1 MGEITVSGLGKA
13 YRQYPSQW
21 SRLAEW
27 LSFDKNAKQHVEHW
41 VLHDV
46 NFKVGAGEAV
56 GIVGNNGAGKST
68 LLKLITGTLNP
79 NSGSVTT
86 TGRISALLE
95 LGMGFHPDFTGR
107 QNAVMG
113 GQLQGLSVEEIAEL
127 MPSIEAFAEIGPYI
141 DQPIR
146 TYSSGM
152 QIRLAFSVATAM
164 RPDILIV
171 DEALSV
177 GDSYFQHKSFERI
190 REFQRAGTTLLI
202 VSHDRY
208 AIQTICDK
216 AILLQDGE
224 VKMQG
229 NPVDILDYYNALMAE
244 REHQTVQQ
252 KVLEDGRISTISG
265 TGEARVE
272 SLRLLDAQGLPVEA
286 VQVGDMVTLEVGVR
300 IHAPLPRL
308 VLGFLIKDRFGQA
321 IYGINTHRLDQAI
334 ENPGPGELIFYRFEF
349 PARIGKGSYSVSLSL
364 SREDS
369 HISQNYEW
377 RDNALLFHI
386 YNAEQEDFVG
396 YAWLGA
402 QTRIER
408 NASPVIEGATQ

>member
-27 LSFDKNAKQHVEHW
+27 LSFDLGSKQHIEHW
-41 VLHDV
+41 VLRDV
-46 NFKVGAGEAV
+46 NFRVGAGEAV

-68 LLKLITGTLNP
+68 LLKLITGTLKP
-79 NSGSVTT
+79 TSGGVTT

-107 QNAVMG
+107 QNAIMG
-113 GQLQGLSVEEIAEL
+113 GQLQGLSVEEIAAL
-127 MPSIEAFAEIGPYI
+127 MPSIEAFAEIGDYM
-141 DQPIR
+141 DQPLR

-152 QIRLAFSVATAM
+152 QIRLAFSVATAL

-190 REFQRAGTTLLI
+190 REFQRQGTTLLI

-216 AILLQDGE
+216 AILLEAGV

-252 KVLEDGRISTISG
+252 QQLPDGRMSTISG
-265 TGEARVE
+265 SGEARVE
-272 SLRLLDAQGLPVEA
+272 SLCLLDAQGRPVES
-286 VQVGDMVTLEVGVR
+286 VQVGEMVTLEVNVR
-300 IHAPLPRL
+300 VHAAVPRL
-308 VLGFLIKDRFGQA
+308 VLGFMIKDRFGQA
-321 IYGINTHRLDQAI
+321 IYGINTHRLEQAI
-334 ENPGPGELIFYRFEF
+334 ENPAAGELIVYRFEF

-377 RDNALLFHI
+377 RDNALLFHM
-386 YNAEQEDFVG
+386 YNSEREDFVG

-408 NASPVIEGATQ
+408 IAPPVIGESAQ